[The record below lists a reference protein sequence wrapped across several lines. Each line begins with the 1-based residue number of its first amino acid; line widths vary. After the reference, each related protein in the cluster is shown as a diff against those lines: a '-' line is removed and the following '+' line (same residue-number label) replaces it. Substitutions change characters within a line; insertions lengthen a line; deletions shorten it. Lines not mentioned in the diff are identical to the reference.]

1 MEILEIGRGEMSVRT
16 GFLRSL
22 DLKIRCYV

>member
-16 GFLRSL
+16 GLLRNL
-22 DLKIRCYV
+22 DLKISCYV